1 MARVHPR
8 RCGTPRTHHL
18 GSHLTLPVDAG
29 AARYNNR
36 DPVFHSSR
44 FAMSLSDRF
53 QTHVVYNQPAPL
65 ADYDA
70 FATDPALQQALE
82 REGGGW
88 ARAEV
93 AAFGPVVG
101 GELLRL
107 GFAANAH
114 VPEFRPFD
122 ARGHRI
128 NAVEFHPSYHRIMQ
142 LGIEHGVPNFDYRHP
157 GKPGAVVARAALAY
171 LHMQP
176 EQGNNCPLT
185 MTHAAVPALRHQRS
199 LAREWE
205 PRIIAPH
212 YDGRDI
218 PAQAK
223 AGNTIGMGM
232 TEKQGGTD
240 VRANSTRALPLGS
253 TGPGEAYELVGHKF
267 FFSAP
272 MCDAF
277 LVLAQ
282 AKGGLSCFLM
292 PRFLPDGARNHF
304 RIERLKD
311 KQGDRSNASSEIEFT
326 GAIGWLIGEEGRGV
340 ANILE
345 MVALTR
351 QDCMLGS
358 AGIMRQAL
366 VQAIHHCRQRRV
378 FGKPLIEQP
387 LMRNVLA
394 DLALESEAAMVLAL
408 RVARAL
414 DAAERDPM
422 EAAFARIATAIG
434 KYHVCKRCPPM
445 VTEAQECLGGPGYIE
460 DSILP
465 RLYRQAPVNS
475 IWEGS
480 GNVQCL
486 DMLRALQREPA
497 TREAIVAELRS
508 VAGESALLD
517 QEVRRIDAALS
528 DPATLEPR
536 ARRVIERTALALQA
550 VQLLRSGQGDVAG
563 AFIDSRLG
571 ADGFQCLGT
580 LPESTPLERLIERA
594 FPA

>member
-1 MARVHPR
+1 
-8 RCGTPRTHHL
+8 
-18 GSHLTLPVDAG
+18 
-29 AARYNNR
+29 
-36 DPVFHSSR
+36 
-44 FAMSLSDRF
+44 MSLAERF
-53 QTHVVYNQPAPL
+53 LTHTVANQPAAL

-70 FATDPALQQALE
+70 FATDPALQEALV

-88 ARAEV
+88 AEAAV
-93 AAFGPVVG
+93 ARFGPIAG

-107 GFAANAH
+107 GFVANENL
-114 VPEFRPFD
+114 PRFRPFD
-122 ARGHRI
+122 RRGERI
-128 NAVEFHPSYHRIMQ
+128 DEVEFHPSYHRIMQ
-142 LGIEHGVPNFDYRHP
+142 LGVEHGIPNFDYRNA

-185 MTHAAVPALRHQRS
+185 MTHAAVPALRHQPS

-212 YDGRDI
+212 YDGRAI
-218 PAQAK
+218 PAGEK

-240 VRANSTRALPLGS
+240 VRSNTTRATPVASAGA
-253 TGPGEAYELVGHKF
+253 GEAYELVGHKF

-282 AKGGLSCFLM
+282 AREGLSCFLL
-292 PRFLPDGARNHF
+292 PRLLPDGTRNAL

-311 KQGDRSNASSEIEFT
+311 KQGDRSNASSEVEFT
-326 GAIGWLIGEEGRGV
+326 GAIGWLIGDEGRGV

-345 MVALTR
+345 MVAMTR
-351 QDCMLGS
+351 QDCLLGS

-378 FGKPLIEQP
+378 FGKFLVEQP

-394 DLALESEAAMVLAL
+394 DLALESEAAMVLAM
-408 RVARAL
+408 RVARAI
-414 DAAERDPM
+414 DASPRDPQ
-422 EAAFARIATAIG
+422 EAAFARIGTAIG
-434 KYHVCKRCPPM
+434 KYYVCKRCPPL
-445 VTEAQECLGGPGYIE
+445 VTEAQECFGGPGYIE
-460 DSILP
+460 DSIMP

-486 DMLRALQREPA
+486 DLLRALRREPA
-497 TREAIVAELRS
+497 TRDALFAEFRSVSGESAILDAEVVRVGQSLDDVDTLELRS
-508 VAGESALLD
+508 
-517 QEVRRIDAALS
+517 
-528 DPATLEPR
+528 
-536 ARRVIERTALALQA
+536 RRVIERIAMALQA
-550 VQLLRSGQGDVAG
+550 VQLLRSGAHAVAD
-563 AFIDSRLG
+563 AFIVSRLG
-571 ADGFQCLGT
+571 GEHGQCFGT
-580 LPESTPLERLIERA
+580 LRADTPFERILDRA
-594 FPA
+594 FPAV